1 MKILSSRKIV
11 CNTTKIY
18 EQVEMLAF
26 LMGEI
31 MSYSRIKGMQYAK
44 EHINKF
50 KEQYQELIGK
60 N

>member
-1 MKILSSRKIV
+1 
-11 CNTTKIY
+11 
-18 EQVEMLAF
+18 
-26 LMGEI
+26 